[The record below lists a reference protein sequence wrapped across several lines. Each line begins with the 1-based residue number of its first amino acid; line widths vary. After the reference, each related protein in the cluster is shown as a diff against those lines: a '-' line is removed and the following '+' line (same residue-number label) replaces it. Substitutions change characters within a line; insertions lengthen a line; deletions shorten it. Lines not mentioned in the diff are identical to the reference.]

1 MMREKEGGRP
11 EFPAARSVFRR
22 FALEVW
28 AVLCYTGENCD
39 GDRRRMAGSPE
50 GGLPMERTGGVLD
63 KLCTL
68 CAVLFCG
75 VIVVQNLLFI
85 GGRGQW
91 LSAVSLLITGTAALV
106 CAGRLPEGRYVPWAL
121 FGVRF
126 LSALAVILLVGA
138 QPVQDFSTMYTAA
151 CQLAAGS
158 HEYLSL
164 DTCYFYNW
172 AYQTAFVVY
181 ESLVIRIFGEGYLAL
196 QVLNALYMGGT
207 AALTYAIGRRLLPG
221 RGALAAGVLYVL
233 YPAPLFLAAVLTNQH
248 LSVFLLYLG
257 VWVLVSGKDGQVSLP
272 RAALAGLLFALGN
285 AIRPIGIVVL
295 LAVLLWCLIGL
306 ARRFTAC
313 RERILPALARPALLA
328 VCYVLAG
335 ALLAAAVVW
344 SGANPWGLSNN
355 QPMWKF
361 VLGLN
366 EESSG
371 AWNAED
377 YNELY
382 LLQGEEAD
390 AAMRETVR
398 ERLLVGPVRLARL
411 MWNKCELMWADNEYM
426 SWGFGHLDHSA
437 DLAGPLTVGQG
448 VNLACYWDKGAY
460 LLLFALALAALV
472 RRLLNRR
479 PRARTLLPVQI
490 FCGYFAVHLLI
501 EVQSRYRYF
510 LMPTIALLAGWALAR
525 LLSREKE
532 KDA

>member
-1 MMREKEGGRP
+1 
-11 EFPAARSVFRR
+11 
-22 FALEVW
+22 
-28 AVLCYTGENCD
+28 
-39 GDRRRMAGSPE
+39 
-50 GGLPMERTGGVLD
+50 MERAGGVLD

-68 CAVLFCG
+68 CAVIFCG
-75 VIVVQNLLFI
+75 VIVVQNLMFI
-85 GGRGQW
+85 GGQAQW
-91 LSAVSLLITGTAALV
+91 LSMVSLLITGAVALV
-106 CAGRLPEGRYVPWAL
+106 CVRLLPEGRYIPWAL
-121 FGVRF
+121 FAVRF

-138 QPVQDFSTMYTAA
+138 EPVQDFNTMYTAA

-158 HEYLSL
+158 HEYLNL

-172 AYQTAFVVY
+172 AYQTAFVIY

-207 AALTYAIGRRLLPG
+207 AALVYAIGRRLLPG
-221 RGALAAGVLYVL
+221 RGGLAAEVLYL
-233 YPAPLFLAAVLTNQH
+233 IYPAPLFLAAVLTNQH

-257 VWVLVSGKDGQVSLP
+257 VWVLVSGKEKGGVSLP
-272 RAALAGLLFALGN
+272 RAALSGLLFALGN
-285 AIRPIGIVVL
+285 AMRPIGIVVL

-306 ARRFTAC
+306 ARQFSAV
-313 RERILPALARPALLA
+313 RERVALALARPALLL

-335 ALLAAAVVW
+335 ALLSAAVVW

-390 AAMRETVR
+390 AAMRETVK
-398 ERLLVGPVRLARL
+398 ERLSVGPVRLARL

-437 DLAGPLTVGQG
+437 SLAGPVTVGQG

-460 LLLFALALAALV
+460 LLLFALALAALI
-472 RRLLNRR
+472 RRLLDKSA
-479 PRARTLLPVQI
+479 RARTLLPVLI
-490 FCGYFAVHLLI
+490 FCGYFAVHLMI

-510 LMPTIALLAGWALAR
+510 LMPAIALLAGWALAQ
-525 LLSREKE
+525 LLECWKNSKN
-532 KDA
+532 